1 MTNNS
6 RRLYNY
12 VIKQKRLILWG
23 VLATLLMS
31 LVELATGA
39 MLKFITNLVD
49 KFSGSLSDGVLKTA
63 KLPIKYNVK
72 NPITHERIEFFNT
85 TLKGSHEIF
94 KGMLYLCGAFLV
106 LYFVFALFNYL
117 RRVYMNAATQLIL
130 KDFKSDIYKKLLR
143 LPYGFFQQN
152 KTGDLVSRITYDVT
166 TLNEII
172 DLLIEVARAL
182 IYIVVFI
189 PVMFVMSWQL
199 ALFTILYFPIAVV
212 FIEFLTRKIKR
223 VSKHLTDNV
232 GDYTAYLEE
241 KINGIKLVKS
251 FRKEQDEERQFE
263 SLITE
268 NFKHNLKY
276 IKLKFALNPGSD
288 FLGMIVLSIVYVF
301 YCYKLSNGQADLGDF
316 VFFLY
321 LVNTAYKLV

>member
-172 DLLIEVARAL
+172 D
-182 IYIVVFI
+182 
-189 PVMFVMSWQL
+189 FV
-199 ALFTILYFPIAVV
+199 
-212 FIEFLTRKIKR
+212 
-223 VSKHLTDNV
+223 
-232 GDYTAYLEE
+232 
-241 KINGIKLVKS
+241 
-251 FRKEQDEERQFE
+251 
-263 SLITE
+263 
-268 NFKHNLKY
+268 
-276 IKLKFALNPGSD
+276 
-288 FLGMIVLSIVYVF
+288 
-301 YCYKLSNGQADLGDF
+301 
-316 VFFLY
+316 
-321 LVNTAYKLV
+321 